1 MAFINREPIA
11 IVGIGCR
18 LPGGVTSSKE
28 FWDVLREGRDLVS
41 EVPSDRFDAN
51 ALHGDDPA
59 KYGAIQNIKG
69 GFVDKIQSFDAE
81 FFGIFPSEA
90 SRIDPQQ
97 RLLLEASIH
106 ALEDSGTTLQEV
118 AGSQTSVF
126 VGMFANDYLSIQGG
140 TEQRDNVGP
149 HAGMGTH
156 DCSIANRVSHRL
168 DLRGPSLTLNT
179 ACSSS
184 LVALHLA
191 CQSLWAQES
200 EAALVGGVNAILR
213 PESTILM
220 SKAGFLSPD
229 GACKSF
235 DAAGNGYV
243 RSEGVGMVFLKPLS
257 RAIQN
262 KDRIYAL
269 VRSSLVN
276 QDGYTPEGF
285 TVPSLTAQTALLHS
299 IYKQSNTDPAKV
311 RYVEAHGPGTRVG
324 DPIEASALGKQ
335 IGQARS
341 KDENPL
347 WIGSLKGNFGH
358 LEGAAGIAGF
368 IKAALVTFRREIPP
382 QVHFTNPNP
391 EIDFQSLQIAVPTQ
405 ITSLSSDGQHKLW
418 VGVNSF
424 GAGGTNAHA
433 ILEEAPDDTG
443 SSSSPA
449 SHEPRVYVLSAR
461 SLSAMEQVARELASY
476 LQLQKTALNDVAYT
490 LNMRRSTHNKISV
503 IAAEG
508 LEDLCSRLD
517 QLSSG
522 QVSKQVLPLQRRTGS
537 STKTA
542 FLFSGQGGQWLGMGM
557 ALVDRE
563 VAFRESLAAFDEI
576 FIALGGFSI
585 RTEMS
590 SCGGDLERMNQTTIV
605 QPAIAAIQIALA
617 RMLMSYGLKPDAI
630 VGHSIGEVAAA
641 HIAGALSL
649 EEAVKVI
656 YVRSQIQNKA
666 AGTGSMLAAGIT
678 SKVAEQLLQRH
689 HLGGVVEI
697 AAHNGTEMT
706 TFTGPTAELERISS
720 VLEAQGSFARFVK
733 VDVPYHS
740 CFMDPLEN
748 ELVAALSCIQGNPT
762 KINLYSTVT
771 TLIEP
776 GTHLSGDYWFQNVR
790 RPVLF
795 RETME
800 KMLEEG
806 YDFLVEIGPHPV
818 LVSGTRGIAEYAK
831 RSVHILPAMIR
842 GSEIDP
848 VSCVI
853 GAAHAT
859 GVHVDIES
867 FNGGGGRFVDLPLY
881 PFQRQHYWFENP
893 EAQQRRLGQ
902 KKHPFLGS
910 VLRLTDESRGA
921 VRLRLST
928 GVSPF
933 LADHVIDGAV
943 VFPMTGQV
951 ESAYLAAREH
961 LPHMRIWLED
971 LRLERPVI
979 LASAEDLAPQVL
991 LEITSPANDFV
1002 ISSRPA
1008 DSTPEA
1014 PWQVCSRGRINAFGE
1029 RPGAVTEA
1037 LESVM
1042 SRVQTGV
1049 EVDPENFYSK
1059 LEESGLRYGE
1069 AFRGAQKIWRL
1080 GDEIF
1085 SYIKLPSSLRADAA
1099 RFLFHPAL
1107 LDTAVH
1113 MIFVDKGQH
1122 GDLRYVNLP
1131 SHLEQIEIFEAAESI
1146 TSAFVHTHITL
1157 HDDTFLRC
1165 NTSVYSESGKILA
1178 VITGLTTKR
1187 IPGQQVPRLLEHEV
1201 CFQPEAQDG
1210 LSKQE
1215 ADFDNVVILE
1225 PERGDIDWQC
1235 TIQRTFPCAQ
1245 LHQKTLD
1252 EVDEIWKPTE
1262 WPFLWD
1268 ARLLVMIP
1276 AFVSGSYS
1284 REFHRTVEAVM
1295 KVLLRVATWLHENQ
1309 GVPTLVILTK
1319 GSCMTPEDSQCDPIS
1334 SAVQAA
1340 ARVMANELPRA
1351 RIRCVDL
1358 ALDEHRQNIPLLEE
1372 ELRTNRVGH
1381 TESVVAIRPEGRFFK
1396 RIVAVDPG
1404 EEEKRIEKR
1413 LPARGGAYF
1422 SEPGANG
1429 TLDNF
1434 ILRQKVEEDLRQD
1447 DVSIEVHAVG
1457 LNVRDAMD
1465 VFSVPSEQSISGS
1478 LASQNMGPEVAGRV
1492 VAIGENVQDIRIG
1505 TPVMARVPQGL
1516 AGLATVH
1523 RDLLAVIP
1531 PSLTFPEA
1539 ACVPVTFIT
1548 AYYALAY
1555 LGRLESGERVLIHSA
1570 ASGVGIAA
1578 IQVAKHLGARVYATA
1593 ETPARRAWVLE
1604 MGVEAVFDSTSTS
1617 FHDQLKAVTGDQGM
1631 DVVLNSLSGTMLSQS
1646 VACLA
1651 PFGRFLEIGKTDI
1664 YRNMRLGL
1672 KQFAQNGSFFAV
1684 DVDRLAIKKPDLH
1697 YRMLNE
1703 VCALFENGQLV
1714 PLPVTTYPIT
1724 EISTAMKAV
1733 SRSAVIGNIVLE
1745 LSDNTEVV
1753 TAPPTKL
1760 KLRGDRT
1767 YIITGGASGLGLQF
1781 ARLLV
1786 KRGARHLVLASRSGP
1801 KSEEDHAN
1809 ILDLRRRG
1817 ANVRVAQTDISSL
1830 EAVMSLFGH
1839 RSDWPPI
1846 VGVIHCAGILG
1857 DIYSHETAMDDFW
1870 HVFKPKALGAWNLHL
1885 ATQDM
1890 NLDFFVMASSIAS
1903 IVGLTGQFAY
1913 AAANQYLDGLA
1924 HYRQAAGL
1932 PGFSLNLGLLGYF
1945 AGMSEKSTHNDK
1957 LHEILQSLGLVT
1969 TCLPAVL
1976 SAFERG
1982 ILHGTTQRLA
1992 LNLDWPMF
2000 LTAYPHL
2007 IRDGAFMG
2015 LKNEQVKLGSSGSTR
2030 SIFNISGLER
2040 VTMIADTLCS
2050 GLAKIIGVEPCRISL
2065 TEKISQYAF
2074 DSLTL
2079 TQLRGVILREVRVTY
2094 PLMRLFEA
2102 PSLQE
2107 IAVELNSS
2115 FQTGHAEGGNGTD
2128 AANHISEQVP
2138 SAGLSVLSKW
2148 FIGGKIAND
2157 SSPRLVCFHSMGAS
2171 ASLFAPFLVDPP
2183 HGLTAIAVQLP
2194 GRENRS
2200 EEAILTN
2207 MSEVV
2212 SGILG
2217 EMDEIVGAPQVF
2229 WGHSFGGIIA
2239 FEVLRALRRQGK
2251 PLPRLLITGTIA
2263 PNLIKI
2269 WQTRDVIVQ
2278 VITQD
2283 FSPEY
2288 TLAISRYIDDVEFLR
2303 SIFPAMRR
2311 DTPLLLN
2318 YRFTEE
2324 DSLDIPITAFAAR
2337 QDEVVYPNEV
2347 AAWSTQAKE
2356 FNLVEVDGDHWF
2368 LHRNRNILRETL
2380 TGWVN

>member
-51 ALHGDDPA
+51 ALHDDNPA
-59 KYGAIQNIKG
+59 KYGTIRSIKG

-97 RLLLEASIH
+97 RLLLEASVH
-106 ALEDSGTTLQEV
+106 ALEDSGTTLQQV

-149 HAGMGTH
+149 HVGMGTH

-285 TVPSLTAQTALLHS
+285 TVPSLAAQTALLHS
-299 IYKQSNTDPAKV
+299 IYKNSNTDPAKV
-311 RYVEAHGPGTRVG
+311 RYVEAHGPGTPVG
-324 DPIEASALGKQ
+324 DPIEADALGNQ

-341 KDENPL
+341 KDKNPL

-368 IKAALVTFRREIPP
+368 IKAALVTFHREIPP
-382 QVHFTNPNP
+382 QVHFKNPNP
-391 EIDFQSLQIAVPTQ
+391 VIDFQSLQIEVPTQ
-405 ITSLSSDGQHKLW
+405 ITPLSSDGQHTLW

-424 GAGGTNAHA
+424 GAGGTNAHT
-433 ILEEAPDDTG
+433 ILEEAPNDI
-443 SSSSPA
+443 SSSYSPA
-449 SHEPRVYVLSAR
+449 SHAPRVYVISAR
-461 SLSAMEQVARELASY
+461 SLSAMEQVARQLSSY
-476 LQLQKTALNDVAYT
+476 LQLQKTALTDVAYT
-490 LNMRRSTHNKISV
+490 LNMRRSTHNEISV
-503 IAAEG
+503 IAADT

-517 QLSSG
+517 HLSSG
-522 QVSKQVLPLQRRTGS
+522 QVTKHVLPLQRRAGS

-557 ALVDRE
+557 ALADQE
-563 VAFRESLAAFDEI
+563 VEFRESLAAFDEI

-585 RTEMS
+585 CTEMS
-590 SCGGDLERMNQTTIV
+590 SCGDDLARMNKTTIV

-617 RMLMSYGLKPDAI
+617 RMLMSYGLTPDAI

-666 AGTGSMLAAGIT
+666 AGMGSMLASGIS

-689 HLGGVVEI
+689 HFGGIVEI

-706 TFTGPTAELERISS
+706 TLTGPTAELEQFASI
-720 VLEAQGSFARFVK
+720 LEAQGSFARFVK

-740 CFMDPLEN
+740 RFMDPLEN
-748 ELVAALSCIQGNPT
+748 ELVAALSCVQGNPT
-762 KINLYSTVT
+762 KTNLYSTVT

-790 RPVLF
+790 RPVRF

-800 KMLEEG
+800 RMLEDG
-806 YDFLVEIGPHPV
+806 CNFLVEIGPHPV
-818 LVSGTRGIAEYAK
+818 LVSGTRGIAESAK
-831 RSVHILPAMIR
+831 HSVHIMPAMIR
-842 GSEIDP
+842 GSKTDP

-859 GVHVDIES
+859 GVDVDIES
-867 FNGGGGRFVDLPLY
+867 FNGGGGQLVDLPLY
-881 PFQRQHYWFENP
+881 PFQRQQYWFENP

-902 KKHPFLGS
+902 NKHPFLRS
-910 VLRLTDESRGA
+910 VLRLTDEYRAA

-943 VFPMTGQV
+943 VFPMTGHV
-951 ESAYLAAREH
+951 ESVYMAAREH
-961 LPHMRIWLED
+961 LPHMKIWLED

-979 LASAEDLAPQVL
+979 LPSAEDPAPQVL
-991 LEITSPANDFV
+991 LEITTPANDFV

-1008 DSTPEA
+1008 DSTPEV
-1014 PWQVCSRGRINAFGE
+1014 PWQVCSRGRINAFDE
-1029 RPGAVTEA
+1029 RPGAATEA
-1037 LESVM
+1037 LESAR
-1042 SRVQTGV
+1042 SRLQAGV
-1049 EVDPENFYSK
+1049 EVDPENFYLK
-1059 LEESGLRYGE
+1059 LEESGLWYGE
-1069 AFRGAQKIWRL
+1069 AFRGAQRIWRL

-1085 SYIKLPSSLRADAA
+1085 TYITLPGFLHAEAA
-1099 RFLFHPAL
+1099 RFRFHPAL

-1122 GDLRYVNLP
+1122 GDFRYVNLP
-1131 SHLEQIEIFEAAESI
+1131 SHVEQIEIFEAEESI

-1165 NTSVYSESGKILA
+1165 NTSVYSENGQILA
-1178 VITGLTTKR
+1178 VATGITTKR
-1187 IPGQQVPRLLEHEV
+1187 IPGQHVPRLLEHEV
-1201 CFQPEAQDG
+1201 CFQPETKDG
-1210 LSKQE
+1210 LSRVE
-1215 ADFDNVVILE
+1215 SEFDNVVIFE
-1225 PERGDIDWQC
+1225 PERGGLDLQC
-1235 TIQRTFPCAQ
+1235 SIQRTFPRAQ
-1245 LHQKTLD
+1245 FHQKFLD
-1252 EVDEIWKPTE
+1252 QVDENYKPTE

-1268 ARLLVMIP
+1268 ARLLVIIP
-1276 AFVSGSYS
+1276 AFISGSYC
-1284 REFHRTVEAVM
+1284 REFHRTVEVVM
-1295 KVLLRVATWLHENQ
+1295 RVLLLVATWLHENQ

-1319 GSCMTPEDSQCDPIS
+1319 GSCMTPADSQCDPIS

-1340 ARVMANELPRA
+1340 ARVMANELPRV

-1372 ELRTNRVGH
+1372 ELQTNRVGY

-1404 EEEKRIEKR
+1404 EEKRRIEKR
-1413 LPARGGAYF
+1413 VPARGGAYS
-1422 SEPGANG
+1422 SEPGPNG
-1429 TLDNF
+1429 TLDN
-1434 ILRQKVEEDLRQD
+1434 IIIRQKVEEELGPD
-1447 DVSIEVHAVG
+1447 DASIEVHAAG
-1457 LNVRDAMD
+1457 LNITDAMN
-1465 VFSVPSEQSISGS
+1465 VFGVSSEQVISGS
-1478 LASQNMGPEVAGRV
+1478 LASQKLGLEAAGRV
-1492 VAIGENVQDIRIG
+1492 VAVGKNVQDIKIG
-1505 TPVMARVPQGL
+1505 TPVMVRVPQSLGGL
-1516 AGLATVH
+1516 ITAH
-1523 RDLLAVIP
+1523 RSLLAVIP

-1539 ACVPVTFIT
+1539 ACVPVAFIT

-1555 LGRLESGERVLIHSA
+1555 LGRPESGERVLIHSA
-1570 ASGVGIAA
+1570 GSGVGIAA
-1578 IQVAKHLGARVYATA
+1578 IQIAKHLGARVYATA
-1593 ETPARRAWVLE
+1593 ETPSRRAWVLQ
-1604 MGVEAVFDSTSTS
+1604 MGVEAVLDPTSVS

-1631 DVVLNSLSGTMLSQS
+1631 DVVLNSLSSTMFPQS
-1646 VACLA
+1646 VVCLA
-1651 PFGRFLEIGKTDI
+1651 PFGRFLEIGSTDI
-1664 YRNMRLGL
+1664 YRNTKLGL
-1672 KQFAQNGSFFAV
+1672 EQFSRNGSFFVV
-1684 DVDRLAIKKPDLH
+1684 DVDRLAIEKPDLH
-1697 YRMLNE
+1697 CRMINE
-1703 VCALFENGQLV
+1703 VCALLANGQLV

-1724 EISTAMKAV
+1724 EVSTALKAV
-1733 SRSAVIGNIVLE
+1733 SRSTVIGNIAVE
-1745 LSDNTEVV
+1745 LPDNTEVV
-1753 TAPPTKL
+1753 TVPPTQL
-1760 KLRGDRT
+1760 ELRGDRT
-1767 YIITGGASGLGLQF
+1767 YIITGGTSGLGLHF

-1786 KRGARHLVLASRSGP
+1786 KRGARYLMLASRSGP
-1801 KSEEDHAN
+1801 KSEEDHAI
-1809 ILDLRRRG
+1809 ILDLRRHG
-1817 ANVRVAQTDISSL
+1817 ANVRIAQADISSL
-1830 EAVMSLFGH
+1830 EAVMLLFSHQTG
-1839 RSDWPPI
+1839 WPPI
-1846 VGVIHCAGILG
+1846 VGVVHCAGILG
-1857 DIYSHETAMDDFW
+1857 DIYAHETKMDDFW

-1885 ATQDM
+1885 ATQNMD
-1890 NLDFFVMASSIAS
+1890 LDFFVMASSIAS
-1903 IVGLTGQFAY
+1903 IIGLTGQFGY

-1924 HYRQAAGL
+1924 HYRQASGL

-1945 AGMSEKSTHNDK
+1945 AGMSEKSTHNDR

-1992 LNLDWPMF
+1992 LNLDWSMF

-2007 IRDGAFMG
+2007 IRDAAFMG
-2015 LKNEQVKLGSSGSTR
+2015 LKNEQAELGSSGSTR
-2030 SIFNISGLER
+2030 SIFNISGPQR
-2040 VTMIADTLCS
+2040 VAMIADTLCS
-2050 GLAKIIGVEPCRISL
+2050 GLAKIIGVNPSRISL

-2079 TQLRGVILREVRVTY
+2079 TQLRGVILREVRVPY

-2107 IAVELNSS
+2107 IAVELNGS
-2115 FQTGHAEGGNGTD
+2115 FQNSHVEGGNGTD
-2128 AANHISEQVP
+2128 AANHTSEHVP
-2138 SAGLSVLSKW
+2138 SVGLSVLSKW
-2148 FIGGKIAND
+2148 FIGGKISNA

-2171 ASLFAPFLVDPP
+2171 ASLFTPFLVDPP
-2183 HGLTAIAVQLP
+2183 HGLNAIAVQLP

-2200 EEAILTN
+2200 EEAVLSN

-2217 EMDEIVGAPQVF
+2217 EMDEVVGAPKVF

-2239 FEVLRALRRQGK
+2239 FEVLRALRKQEK
-2251 PLPRLLITGTIA
+2251 PLPRLLVTGTIA
-2263 PNLIKI
+2263 PNLIKR
-2269 WQTRDVIVQ
+2269 WQTRGVILQ
-2278 VITQD
+2278 VIPQD

-2288 TLAISRYIDDVEFLR
+2288 AMAISRYIDDVEFLR
-2303 SIFPAMRR
+2303 SILPAMRK
-2311 DTPLLLN
+2311 DAPLLLN
-2318 YRFTEE
+2318 YRFSEE
-2324 DSLDIPITAFAAR
+2324 DPLDIAITAFAAR
-2337 QDEVVYPNEV
+2337 QDEVVYPDEV
-2347 AAWSTQAKE
+2347 AAWGTHAKE
-2356 FNLVEVDGDHWF
+2356 FNIFEVDGDHWF
-2368 LHRNRNILRETL
+2368 LHRNRNILRDTL
-2380 TGWVN
+2380 AGWVT